1 MTMAVTAARGQAAV
15 KDHLEAEVPVVPALG
30 RARDIAVVSAIAVTQ
45 LAWMAT
51 LAYVVLWLLL

>member
-1 MTMAVTAARGQAAV
+1 MAVTAARGQAAV
-15 KDHLEAEVPVVPALG
+15 KEHLEGEAAGAPALG

>member
-1 MTMAVTAARGQAAV
+1 MAVTAARGQAAI
-15 KDHLEAEVPVVPALG
+15 KDHPEGETPGAPALG

-45 LAWMAT
+45 LAWMAS